1 LYRYVAGGG
10 HPFGER
16 YERDTNVLKGNP
28 NLRAISHL
36 PEATV
41 GLYKLTHSLKALG
54 FNPWNL

>member
-54 FNPWNL
+54 FNP